1 MLCCWQC
8 AMAAGLDLIGLWVVV
23 MVMAMAMAMM
33 GGRHVSMY
41 VRMHE

>member
-1 MLCCWQC
+1 
-8 AMAAGLDLIGLWVVV
+8 MAAGLELIGPWVVV
-23 MVMAMAMAMM
+23 MVMAMAMM

>member
-1 MLCCWQC
+1 
-8 AMAAGLDLIGLWVVV
+8 MAAGLELIRPWVVV
-23 MVMAMAMAMM
+23 MAMGMAMAMAMAMM